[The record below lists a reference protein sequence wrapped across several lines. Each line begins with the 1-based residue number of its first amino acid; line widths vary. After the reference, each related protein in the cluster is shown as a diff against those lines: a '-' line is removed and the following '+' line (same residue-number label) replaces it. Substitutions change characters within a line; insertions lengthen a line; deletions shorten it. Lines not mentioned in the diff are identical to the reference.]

1 MYRTFPNELAS
12 RLIRGRVTQRRMWW
26 LALTALGCAMV
37 FAART
42 GFALPSPHL
51 LVAAVVVMLG
61 CFAGRVNGLLAGLCA
76 AGFFV
81 YLHFSALVPALGGI
95 AELFV
100 VSVLVTACGFAVGLL
115 RDRYDAFTKRSRDRE
130 RRIMKNGEW
139 ARITLSSIGEG
150 VIRTDAQGRIDFVN
164 PSAQRLTG
172 WDESELLGRSIE
184 ECFTVVDENTLNA
197 LPNPVSECIK
207 GRKSSSHTP
216 ATLLSRQ
223 GGEVNIQHS
232 AAPILGSDGG
242 LLGVVLVFSDVS
254 ESGRLSQKLAY
265 QASHDALTGLLNRTA
280 FEEQLNRAITS
291 AKQSDATH
299 ALMYADLDH
308 FKVVNDTCGH
318 VAGDE
323 LLKQLASLLRED
335 IRRHDS
341 LARLGG
347 DEFGLLLERCS
358 LNHATHIAEKIV
370 EAFEGYRFAWN
381 DQIFEV
387 GISIGIIEINRA
399 SADAV
404 SLLGA
409 ADRACYAAKDAGR
422 NRVHVYQE
430 DDSLLTQR
438 KSAVI
443 WLHRVQQSIEQER
456 LVLYGQAIAPA
467 RASEKEQIYGIE
479 ILLRMKGAGGDV
491 ILPGAF
497 LPAMQRFNFSGRLD
511 RWVVAQALM
520 LMTEGSGIDGDISV
534 VSLNISGQSIGDRS
548 FKDHVLEVLERSKV
562 PGDKIC
568 FEITE
573 TVAISNLVAAQTF
586 IASLKERGCRF
597 ALDDFGSGFSSFA
610 HLKGLDV
617 DYVKIDGS
625 LVKGMVKGDVDQAMV
640 RSITEIG
647 QLMDKQVIAEW
658 VEDETTRDQL
668 CSLGVDFVQGFAVSR
683 PVPIANFQ
691 NVLH

>member
-1 MYRTFPNELAS
+1 M
-12 RLIRGRVTQRRMWW
+12 
-26 LALTALGCAMV
+26 
-37 FAART
+37 
-42 GFALPSPHL
+42 
-51 LVAAVVVMLG
+51 
-61 CFAGRVNGLLAGLCA
+61 
-76 AGFFV
+76 
-81 YLHFSALVPALGGI
+81 
-95 AELFV
+95 
-100 VSVLVTACGFAVGLL
+100 
-115 RDRYDAFTKRSRDRE
+115 
-130 RRIMKNGEW
+130 
-139 ARITLSSIGEG
+139 
-150 VIRTDAQGRIDFVN
+150 
-164 PSAQRLTG
+164 
-172 WDESELLGRSIE
+172 
-184 ECFTVVDENTLNA
+184 
-197 LPNPVSECIK
+197 
-207 GRKSSSHTP
+207 
-216 ATLLSRQ
+216 
-223 GGEVNIQHS
+223 
-232 AAPILGSDGG
+232 
-242 LLGVVLVFSDVS
+242 
-254 ESGRLSQKLAY
+254 
-265 QASHDALTGLLNRTA
+265 
-280 FEEQLNRAITS
+280 
-291 AKQSDATH
+291 
-299 ALMYADLDH
+299 
-308 FKVVNDTCGH
+308 
-318 VAGDE
+318 
-323 LLKQLASLLRED
+323 
-335 IRRHDS
+335 
-341 LARLGG
+341 
-347 DEFGLLLERCS
+347 
-358 LNHATHIAEKIV
+358 
-370 EAFEGYRFAWN
+370 
-381 DQIFEV
+381 
-387 GISIGIIEINRA
+387 
-399 SADAV
+399 
-404 SLLGA
+404 
-409 ADRACYAAKDAGR
+409 
-422 NRVHVYQE
+422 YQE

-467 RASEKEQIYGIE
+467 RVSEKEEIYGIE
-479 ILLRMKGAGGDV
+479 ILLRMKGASGDV

-520 LMTEGSGIDGDISV
+520 LMTEDSGIDGDISV

-548 FKDHVLEVLERSKV
+548 FKDHVLEALERSKV

-573 TVAISNLVAAQTF
+573 TVAISNLVAAQAF